1 MRSTA
6 YSGSSVHLNTATD
19 DDVAGVVWG
28 DLASSTGY

>member
-1 MRSTA
+1 MRFAT
-6 YSGSSVHLNTATD
+6 YSGSSVHLNTAAD